1 MDKKNVVMATL
12 RLFKA
17 LPAVKESTERT
28 REAVAEF
35 NAKSLHFGLFVDT
48 NADVI
53 GLSKSTQ
60 KEIMSKYGLSVEQ
73 MNQTFHKSFSAVADA
88 SDEQLVFQQ
97 MLHYLTTYGV
107 ESLGFEAGE
116 ICPVFIPAEK
126 LNLPKDSDDIKI
138 MVIGSISDDQIR
150 EKVKSLSEKNIAFS
164 KNTLEDILL
173 LVKEYNVALD
183 VDAIANKEL
192 RVRVCVEFNKV
203 PSNPQEFLRFLNYL
217 ILGDSLL
224 IKDQNHLSS
233 MACRS
238 KGLYYSKADTDKAN
252 KALETYVQTHGFIP
266 LASIFYQ
273 HKKLWLT
280 MKNKKNASIINKI
293 RRLADK
299 YKKPAKIGI
308 LDRITSDASIKVT
321 EVVEEL
327 KKVSLGKKVS
337 LYNAMRYRQNCP
349 ESITYR
355 IRNGKMFFKELD
367 GSCPEALNSSKAEA
381 IMEVIYESIVE
392 SVKEKAMGKTVYI
405 PETVRYAFP
414 TSEKDFVGGIPCGSV
429 AHLGKTATIGVFW
442 ENIPVTKDMTK
453 KALEYVARSS
463 NRNELRVDLDFHM
476 SSETAD
482 YGWDS
487 YYRSNDKQVIFT
499 GDMIDAPV
507 GHGAT
512 ECFYL
517 GEDVNEAYSFNLNFY
532 NTWAEAYPF
541 SYKLILDASPADVF
555 NREYILDKKTL
566 LTSVSMELES
576 SSQNIGIVK
585 SNAEGNKDFI
595 FYNLQTG
602 TGITNRKD
610 GDKRKMVIDS
620 LALQCDT
627 RLSLG
632 EVLCRAGATVVTAR
646 PEEGEFV
653 DLSLEAIAPTSI
665 IELIM

>member
-1 MDKKNVVMATL
+1 MDKKNVAMATL
-12 RLFKA
+12 RLFNA

-48 NADVI
+48 NVDII
-53 GLSKSTQ
+53 GLSKNTQ
-60 KEIMSKYGLSVEQ
+60 EEIISKYGLSIEQ
-73 MNQTFHKSFSAVADA
+73 MNQTFHKSFSAIADA

-97 MLHYLTTYGV
+97 LLHYLTTYGV
-107 ESLGFEAGE
+107 ESLGFETGE

-164 KNTLEDILL
+164 KNTLEDIILL
-173 LVKEYNVALD
+173 AKEYKVALD

-224 IKDQNHLSS
+224 IKDQNHLVSI
-233 MACRS
+233 ACRS
-238 KGLYYSKADTDKAN
+238 KGLYFSNEANKAN
-252 KALETYVQTHGFIP
+252 EALETYVQTHGFIP

-280 MKNKKNASIINKI
+280 MKNKQNASIINKI

-299 YKKPAKIGI
+299 HKKPAKIGV
-308 LDRITSDASIKVT
+308 LDRITSDASVKVA

-367 GSCPEALNSSKAEA
+367 GSCPEALNSPKAEA
-381 IMEVIYESIVE
+381 IMEVIYDSIVE

-405 PETVRYAFP
+405 PETVHYAFP

-453 KALEYVARSS
+453 EALLYADCFAG
-463 NRNELRVDLDFHM
+463 RNELRVDLDFHM

-487 YYRSNDKQVIFT
+487 DYRSDDNQVIFT
-499 GDMIDAPV
+499 GDMTDAPV

-517 GEDVNEAYSFNLNFY
+517 GENVNEAYSFNLNFF
-532 NTWAEAYPF
+532 NTWKEAYPF
-541 SYKLILDASPADVF
+541 SYKLILDDSPTDVF

-576 SSQNIGIVK
+576 PSQNIGIVK

-610 GDKRKMVIDS
+610 EDKRKMVIDS

-632 EVLCRAGATVVTAR
+632 EVLCRAGATVVTIR